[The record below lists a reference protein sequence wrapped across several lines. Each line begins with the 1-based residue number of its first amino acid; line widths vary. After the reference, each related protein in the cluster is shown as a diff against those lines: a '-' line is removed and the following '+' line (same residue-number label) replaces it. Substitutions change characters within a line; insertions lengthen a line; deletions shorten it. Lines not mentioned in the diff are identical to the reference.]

1 MTARVDFLDLPGQ
14 RRRARELAFYGW
26 LAAAALLGSL
36 LAGLLTLRLHL
47 HTRDLLA
54 ANALLDGQLRSLA
67 PQVQASNALRTDITQ
82 LEKRNTTLRQLEQQR
97 SQAAHLLR
105 GLAMASDSGI
115 RLQRVTLRD
124 GRAELS
130 GQAPAMQAIQDYAG
144 ALSGA
149 GLEGAVL
156 HDLHADLQPD
166 VKDNYAFRLAIP
178 LAPAGTGTR
187 R

>member
-1 MTARVDFLDLPGQ
+1 MTARIDFLHLPGQ

-26 LAAAALLGSL
+26 LATAALLGSL
-36 LAGLLTLRLHL
+36 LAGLLALRLHL

-54 ANALLDGQLRSLA
+54 ANALLDGQLRALA
-67 PQVQASNALRTDITQ
+67 PQVQASNALRADIIQ
-82 LEKRNTTLRQLEQQR
+82 LEKRSAALRQLEQQR
-97 SQAAHLLR
+97 GQAVHLLR
-105 GLAMASDSGI
+105 GLASASDTGI
-115 RLQRVTLRD
+115 RLQRITLRD

-166 VKDNYAFRLAIP
+166 AEDGYAFSLAIP
-178 LAPAGTGTR
+178 LPPAGTGTR

>member
-1 MTARVDFLDLPGQ
+1 MTGRIDFLHLPAQ
-14 RRRARELAFYGW
+14 RRRRRELAFYGW
-26 LAAAALLGSL
+26 LAAAALLGGL
-36 LAGLLTLRLHL
+36 LAGLMALRLHL

-54 ANALLDGQLRSLA
+54 ANALLDGQLRALA
-67 PQVQASNALRTDITQ
+67 PQVQASTALRADIAQ

-97 SQAAHLLR
+97 GQATHLLR
-105 GLAMASDSGI
+105 GLATATENGI

-130 GQAPAMQAIQDYAG
+130 GQAAAMQAIQDYAG

-166 VKDNYAFRLAIP
+166 AKDGYAFSFAIP
-178 LAPAGTGTR
+178 LPPAGMGSGR
-187 R
+187 